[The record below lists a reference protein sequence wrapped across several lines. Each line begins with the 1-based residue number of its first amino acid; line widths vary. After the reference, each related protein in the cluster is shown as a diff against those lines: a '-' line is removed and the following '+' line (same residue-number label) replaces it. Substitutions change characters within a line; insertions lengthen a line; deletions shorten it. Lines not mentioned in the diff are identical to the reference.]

1 MFTFIKQIFA
11 ESDGSPS
18 SMRVMS
24 FEIVQVGLFIA
35 IMMVL
40 KCSVTVEMIGLA
52 MGLITLGLT
61 GKVSQKFTEAK
72 APESEVKQ
80 GE

>member
-1 MFTFIKQIFA
+1 MFTYFKQIFA

-35 IMMVL
+35 VMMVV
-40 KCSVTVEMIGLA
+40 KCNVTVEMIGLV
-52 MGLITLGLT
+52 MGLVTLGLT
-61 GKVSQKFTEAK
+61 GKVSQKFVEGK
-72 APESEVKQ
+72 PEPEVKP